1 MIRPP
6 PPAAPSRRRGINSKK
21 KKKKRKTLDLH
32 DKHFILC
39 NKSSRGEHATPSVL
53 KHCALTPLG
62 AGNIKPAL
70 VSVC

>member
-6 PPAAPSRRRGINSKK
+6 PPAAPSRRRGINS
-21 KKKKRKTLDLH
+21 KKKRKTLDLH

-53 KHCALTPLG
+53 KHCTLTPLG
-62 AGNIKPAL
+62 VGNIKPAL
-70 VSVC
+70 VSVY